1 MDTRLNIVVIED
13 NDDLRE
19 ATVDALRGRGYRVL
33 GLECAEALPEESS
46 WQRIDILVV
55 DLNLPG
61 EDGLTLAAR
70 VRALQPDIGII
81 MVTAR
86 GLPTDKLV
94 GYETGADIYMT
105 KPVAPDELVLVLKS
119 LGRRLHPPA
128 HTSQEWV
135 MNLRDRTLQGPESE
149 QKLRLTHREKALL
162 VALVQAKENTLDSG
176 MLCDLFDNGDTEET
190 MTKHA
195 LEELVARLRKKFR
208 AVQPE
213 GAEPALKS
221 VWGVGYQLCVPITFA

>member
-105 KPVAPDELVLVLKS
+105 KPVSLEELSAAIRS
-119 LGRRLHPPA
+119 LSRRLHSGVPA
-128 HTSQEWV
+128 CGQQLHMSDQR
-135 MNLRDRTLQGPESE
+135 LQCGPQGPEVP
-149 QKLRLTHREKALL
+149 LTPQEAALL
-162 VALVQAKENTLDSG
+162 AALARVADQRLETWQLIEILDKGSA
-176 MLCDLFDNGDTEET
+176 DDP
-190 MTKHA
+190 KAA
-195 LEELVARLRKKFR
+195 LEIAITRLRKKFEQAR
-208 AVQPE
+208 CSTLHIRSIR
-213 GAEPALKS
+213 G
-221 VWGVGYQLCVPITFA
+221 WGYQLQGRLQLV